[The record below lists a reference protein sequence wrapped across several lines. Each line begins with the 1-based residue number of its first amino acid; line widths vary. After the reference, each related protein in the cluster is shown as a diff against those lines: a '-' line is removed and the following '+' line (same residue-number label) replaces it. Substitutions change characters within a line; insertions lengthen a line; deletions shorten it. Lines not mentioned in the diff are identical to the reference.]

1 MRDIR
6 ILPVL
11 NLLTDNEGE
20 ISKKKGA
27 NISLYSVF
35 GQTIRSIMRDNGL
48 EDSSVCSLLNKFTV
62 FT

>member
-6 ILPVL
+6 IRPVL

-20 ISKKKGA
+20 ISKKGA

>member
-6 ILPVL
+6 SRPVL

-20 ISKKKGA
+20 ISEKGA

-35 GQTIRSIMRDNGL
+35 GQTILSIMRDNSL